1 MHSLEM
7 TIRDILA
14 ENFKKLREATPSLN
28 SPKDLIKIEAASNGT
43 IGRIA
48 TRQTGVSID
57 KLEPLAR
64 AYGLE
69 VWQMLVPTLHAEKGP
84 LGKPI
89 VSGLPEWPF
98 EMVDQDSY
106 MALDQS
112 TKIAVQ
118 IGMRSIIKEEAELE
132 RLRKRNGTSS

>member
-1 MHSLEM
+1 MHPVRM

-14 ENFKKLREATPSLN
+14 DNFKKLREATPSRS
-28 SPKDLIKIEAASNGT
+28 SPKDLIKAEVASNGT
-43 IGRIA
+43 IGRISK
-48 TRQTGVSID
+48 RETGVSID

-89 VSGLPEWPF
+89 ISGLPEWPF

-118 IGMRSIIKEEAELE
+118 IGMRALIKEEAELE
-132 RLRKRNGTSS
+132 KQRKRNGTSN